1 MQTDHTLTQ
10 SGFNTD
16 YLHLVRVLKAR
27 RQYEGKELTDIAL
40 NNLKNAHV
48 KTTHPCTH

>member
-1 MQTDHTLTQ
+1 MQTDHTLTT
-10 SGFNTD
+10 SGLNTD
-16 YLHLVRVLKAR
+16 YLHLVKVLQAR

>member
-1 MQTDHTLTQ
+1 MQTDHTLTT

-16 YLHLVRVLKAR
+16 YLHLVKVLKAR
-27 RQYEGKELTDIAL
+27 RQYEGKELANIAL

-48 KTTHPCTH
+48 KTVKYN

>member
-10 SGFNTD
+10 SGLNTD
-16 YLHLVRVLKAR
+16 YLHLVKVLQAR

-40 NNLKNAHV
+40 NNLKNAKV
-48 KTTHPCTH
+48 ITVIYNN